1 VPVAGPIGAVLAPA
15 LVGTPAAKTLPY
27 ASSLCGSCTAVCPVR
42 IDLHEQL
49 LAWRR
54 EAPALP
60 ASLRRGARLGAW
72 VMERPRLYCVATRAM
87 RTLWPLLARPFFG
100 NPATPWL
107 ASRELPEHPGASFA
121 ERWRRTR
128 GARQ

>member
-1 VPVAGPIGAVLAPA
+1 VAGPIGAVLAPA
-15 LVGTPAAKTLPY
+15 IFPGAGSRELPY

-60 ASLRRGARLGAW
+60 RGTAIAARVAAALL
-72 VMERPRLYCVATRAM
+72 ERPALWRLATRAA
-87 RTLWPLLARPFFG
+87 RAAWPILARAG
-100 NPATPWL
+100 RRGPAACWL
-107 ASRELPEHPGASFA
+107 AARDLPEHPGASFR
-121 ERWRRTR
+121 ERWMRA
-128 GARQ
+128 ARSAR